1 MFGLSDPGLALTLT
15 VFVAAGVVI
24 AVIGTLLAG
33 LADRIA
39 DETGAGES
47 MTGGILLGAA
57 TSLGG
62 TVTSVS
68 TAWEGQAELAIS
80 NAIGGI
86 AAQTAFLAFA
96 DIAYRRANLEHAAA
110 SLENLLQGALLVGML
125 ALPLV
130 AASLPGVTVFQ
141 VDVFSFV
148 ILGFYVF
155 ANWQIAEAKDD
166 PMWRPEKTAATQDE
180 AAEQETGHTRPAVLL
195 VRFALLAGIA
205 GLAGYALGQSG
216 VQLSRQ
222 TGLSQTAVGGLM
234 TSVVTSMPELIT
246 SIAAVR
252 RGALNL
258 AVGGIIGGNAFDVLF
273 LVLSD
278 VAYRDGSIY
287 QAFSD
292 THRFVVAISIVM
304 AAVLLMGLLKRERHG
319 PAGIGFESVLIL
331 GLYAFAAW
339 MMVAVT

>member
-1 MFGLSDPGLALTLT
+1 
-15 VFVAAGVVI
+15 VAI
-24 AVIGTLLAG
+24 AVVGTLLAG

-47 MTGGILLGAA
+47 LTGGILLGAA

-68 TAWEGQAELAIS
+68 TAFQGQPDLAIS

-86 AAQTAFLAFA
+86 AAQTAFLALA
-96 DIAYRRANLEHAAA
+96 DMAYRRANLEHAAA
-110 SLENLLQGALLVGML
+110 SLENLLQAALLVGML

-130 AASLPGVTVFQ
+130 AANLPGFTVLE
-141 VDVFSFV
+141 VDVFSGL

-155 ANWQIAEAKDD
+155 ANWQIAAAKDA
-166 PMWRPEKTAATQDE
+166 PMWQPEVTAATQDE
-180 AAEQETGHTRPAVLL
+180 AAESEAGQARPSVLL
-195 VRFALLAGIA
+195 IKFALLAAIA
-205 GLAGYALGQSG
+205 GLGGYALGQSG
-216 VQLSRQ
+216 LRLAAI
-222 TGLSQTAVGGLM
+222 TGLSQTAVGGIM

-278 VAYRDGSIY
+278 VAYREGSIY
-287 QAFSD
+287 QAFSE
-292 THRFVVAISIVM
+292 THRFVLAISIVM
-304 AAVLLMGLLKRERHG
+304 AAVLLMGLLKRERQG

-331 GLYAFAAW
+331 GLYGFAAW
-339 MMVAVT
+339 VMASAS

>member
-1 MFGLSDPGLALTLT
+1 MFGLGEVGFWPT
-15 VFVAAGVVI
+15 VAVFAAAGFAI
-24 AVIGTLLAG
+24 AVVGTLLAG

-68 TAWEGQAELAIS
+68 TAFQGQADLAIS

-110 SLENLLQGALLVGML
+110 SLENLLQAALLVGML

-130 AASLPGVTVFQ
+130 AANLPGFTVFE
-141 VDVFSFV
+141 VDVFSFL
-148 ILGFYVF
+148 ILGFYLF
-155 ANWQIAEAKDD
+155 ANWQIAGAKDD
-166 PMWRPEKTAATQDE
+166 PMWQPEVTAVTQDE
-180 AAEQETGHTRPAVLL
+180 AAEAETGQAKPSVLL
-195 VRFALLAGIA
+195 IQFALLALVA

-216 VQLSRQ
+216 LRLATL
-222 TGLSQTAVGGLM
+222 TGLSQTAVGGIM

-278 VAYRDGSIY
+278 VAYREGSIY
-287 QAFSD
+287 QAFTD
-292 THRFVVAISIVM
+292 THRFIVAISILM
-304 AAVLLMGLLKRERHG
+304 AAVLLMGLLKRERQG

-331 GLYAFAAW
+331 ILYAFAAW
-339 MMVAVT
+339 IMASAS